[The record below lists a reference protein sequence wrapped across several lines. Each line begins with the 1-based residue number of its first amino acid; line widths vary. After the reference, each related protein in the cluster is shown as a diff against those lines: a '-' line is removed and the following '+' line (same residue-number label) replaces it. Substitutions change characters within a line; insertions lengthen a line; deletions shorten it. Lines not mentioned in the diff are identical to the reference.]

1 MTLDHRP
8 SAARRAR
15 GGSVMIS
22 PIRSEA
28 DHKAALIEM
37 ERLWGAPIDTPE
49 GDRLDILMTLVA
61 AYEDEHHPM
70 DPPDPIDAILFRL
83 EQMGQTRKAL
93 EPLIGGRGRVS
104 EVLGRKRALS
114 VRMIRAIN
122 AKLGVPAEILIRE
135 TRKKAKPAAR

>member
-15 GGSVMIS
+15 GGGGVMAS

-28 DHKAALIEM
+28 DHKAALVEM

-83 EQMGQTRKAL
+83 EQMGHTR
-93 EPLIGGRGRVS
+93 
-104 EVLGRKRALS
+104 
-114 VRMIRAIN
+114 
-122 AKLGVPAEILIRE
+122 
-135 TRKKAKPAAR
+135 